1 MLTGKKENFTGLRR
15 SRRPSTHERGFTSV
29 QSADGDGADVF
40 HPAGDVFILSG
51 KASRPALAVQ
61 GSERRD

>member
-29 QSADGDGADVF
+29 QSADGADVF
-40 HPAGDVFILSG
+40 HLAGDVFILSG